1 MILHMHSIPN
11 IRDHN
16 LKDVC
21 AVGCEDHQQIKVRI
35 NGTIEMNKNTKSTNY
50 IQYKNN
56 AHNAREQDKQGNKSI
71 KMQINHKIN
80 YNPKTQHI

>member
-1 MILHMHSIPN
+1 MHSIPN

-21 AVGCEDHQQIKVRI
+21 VVDCEDHQQIKVRI
-35 NGTIEMNKNTKSTNY
+35 NGTIEMNKINKNTKSTNY

-56 AHNAREQDKQGNKSI
+56 AHNTTGQDKQGNKSI
-71 KMQINHKIN
+71 KMQINHEIN